1 MLIVKL
7 SNDIRLHGRILA
19 RRVIRLN
26 ASHSWTFESAPVQQA
41 DSVVQWVTAGHV
53 CMSSPRKNH
62 PAAYD
67 SSVLTAF
74 KYEIRLKFAG

>member
-19 RRVIRLN
+19 RVNRLN

-41 DSVVQWVTAGHV
+41 DSVVHWVTAGHV
-53 CMSSPRKNH
+53 SMSSPRKYH
-62 PAAYD
+62 PAAQD
-67 SSVLTAF
+67 SSVLTSF